1 MQHQRELYRLE
12 IARLCR
18 AKRIKLVSLQSVMS
32 FRQKYLSKIP
42 ELLRLALPVVLAQ
55 LGYIAVQ
62 VADTAMVGMYG
73 GEDAVPLAAVAFG
86 STVAWVFAFLCMG
99 LSIGITPI
107 IGELFVQGER
117 QRMANYLETS
127 LLFYPI
133 FGVAC
138 MALQIITE
146 PLLYHL
152 GQPTEVV
159 DMALPYYRLMAY
171 CLPFAMYYG
180 SFKQFLEGVGNTK
193 SAMIVTIITN
203 GLNIAL
209 NYIFIFGKCGFEPMG
224 VYGAGLA
231 TLISRILN
239 PILLGG
245 YFVCSKRYRE
255 YIALF
260 SRKAKHWS
268 NSIHLL
274 KIGLPISGQ
283 MVLEALAFIVTGI
296 MMGWFGT
303 EAISANQIG
312 NTYSNCTFLM
322 VLSLGSATTICVSHA
337 FGRRDV
343 NEIADVVR
351 STLSMAVIWGL
362 CVIATFVSLRHIM
375 PMLFTENRE
384 VIALASQMLILYGAF
399 QLSDAMQ
406 CTLVGVLRG
415 LQQVRSIAIIS
426 FIAYIVINIPVG
438 YIVAFYLGMGA
449 TGLIVGYIVGLS
461 TAAILYGVQVAR
473 YMRYLRK
480 IS

>member
-1 MQHQRELYRLE
+1 M
-12 IARLCR
+12 AFR
-18 AKRIKLVSLQSVMS
+18 A
-32 FRQKYLSKIP
+32 KYLSKVGEI
-42 ELLRLALPVVLAQ
+42 LRLALPVVLAQ

-62 VADTAMVGMYG
+62 VADSAMVGMYG

-86 STVAWVFAFLCMG
+86 STIAWVFTFLCMG
-99 LSIGITPI
+99 LSIGLTPI
-107 IGELFVQGER
+107 IGELFVQKRKHE
-117 QRMANYLETS
+117 MAHYLETT

-133 FGVAC
+133 FGLAC
-138 MALQIITE
+138 MALQIATE
-146 PLLYHL
+146 PMLYHL

-171 CLPFAMYYG
+171 CLPFAMFYG

-193 SAMIVTIITN
+193 SAMIVAVITN
-203 GLNIAL
+203 VVNIIL

-224 VYGAGLA
+224 AYGAGLA

-239 PILLGG
+239 PVLLGG
-245 YFVCSKRYRE
+245 YFVYAKRYRE
-255 YIALF
+255 YLSLF
-260 SRKAKHWS
+260 SRKAKHWK
-268 NSIHLL
+268 NSVHLL
-274 KIGLPISGQ
+274 KMGLPISGQ

-312 NTYSNCTFLM
+312 NTYGNSTFMM

-337 FGRRDV
+337 FGRRDID
-343 NEIADVVR
+343 EICDVVR
-351 STLSMAVIWGL
+351 SSLSMAVVWGV

-375 PMLFTENRE
+375 PMLFTENE
-384 VIALASQMLILYGAF
+384 AVIALASQMLIIYATY
-399 QLSDAMQ
+399 QLSDAIQ
-406 CTLVGVLRG
+406 CVLVGILRG

-426 FIAYIVINIPVG
+426 FVAYIVLNIPVG
-438 YIVAFYLGMGA
+438 YLVAFHFGMGA

-473 YMRYLRK
+473 YLRYLRK